1 MRKAFPAG
9 MLSLLVSALLA
20 LSPHAVCAHH
30 EEHFAESTENVKA
43 ARSLLGSLPFLLSGE
58 ATLPEEPTDPDPVPV
73 AAMGAGGAALAV
85 YAAASLGPQEALAIR
100 SGQPHPHRDELAA
113 T

>member
-1 MRKAFPAG
+1 

-20 LSPHAVCAHH
+20 LSPHAVYAHH
-30 EEHFAESTENVKA
+30 EEHFAESTENLKA
-43 ARSLLGSLPFLLSGE
+43 ARSLLGSLPFLLPGE
-58 ATLPEEPTDPDPVPV
+58 ATLPEEPADPDPVPI
-73 AAMGAGGAALAV
+73 AAIGGGGDALAV